1 MKDTTKLYPLNS
13 SDIKLALLDVLED
26 EHLVTLESTFLH
38 GLYFQYATRSLRQKV
53 AFFYASWAS
62 FFNQQ

>member
-13 SDIKLALLDVLED
+13 FDIKLALLDVLED
-26 EHLVTLESTFLH
+26 EHLVTLECTFLH
-38 GLYFQYATRSLRQKV
+38 GLYFKYATCSLRQNV